1 MKMLKPKPW
10 FWIMCFIVVFLS
22 LSCSESRPLGISTSL
37 KINEAKEDSH
47 FGEHVASLRSWLAE
61 IQESPRLPGRLSP
74 EGPDPKHH

>member
-1 MKMLKPKPW
+1 MLKPKPW